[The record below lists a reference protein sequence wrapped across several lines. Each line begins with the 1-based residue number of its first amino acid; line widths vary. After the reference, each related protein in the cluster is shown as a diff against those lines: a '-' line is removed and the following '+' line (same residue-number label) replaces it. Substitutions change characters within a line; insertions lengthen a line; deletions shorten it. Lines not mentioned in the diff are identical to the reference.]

1 MRAQGYFSLDD
12 LSYAVFESN
21 GKLSPLANP
30 DSGAKSPSVP
40 LLLINQGK
48 INQKN
53 INLIKDDEKNVKQF
67 VKENGATL
75 KQTEV
80 LTIDGNG
87 RAYFKVKNQKYRIVN
102 YPLKG
107 GVQW

>member
-21 GKLSPLANP
+21 GKLSPLENP

-53 INLIKDDEKNVKQF
+53 ISLIKDDEKNVKQF

-87 RAYFKVKNQKYRIVN
+87 RAYFKVKNQKYRILS